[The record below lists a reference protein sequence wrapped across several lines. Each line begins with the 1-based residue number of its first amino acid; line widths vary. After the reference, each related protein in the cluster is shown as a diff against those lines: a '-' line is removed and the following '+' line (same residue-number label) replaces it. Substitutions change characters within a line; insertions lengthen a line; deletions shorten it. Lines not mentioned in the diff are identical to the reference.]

1 MSETKKIET
10 QKFGSIYCYIAE
22 DKKYMTISIMDW
34 VEGRL
39 VLKQAITTD
48 HFKVETKT
56 KKGFKLLQQND

>member
-10 QKFGSIYCYIAE
+10 QKFGSVYCYIAE
-22 DKKYMTISIMDW
+22 DKKYITISIMDW

-39 VLKQAITTD
+39 VMRQEITAD

-56 KKGFKLLQQND
+56 KKGFKLLHQNN